1 MRCKSSTFFAI
12 IRKVIKKERKEMRM
26 TREEVYETLNEVFR
40 DVFDDESIEVNDET
54 TSDDIEDW
62 DSLEHINLIAAVE
75 QEFGIKFNMG
85 QVVTMKNVGEMVD
98 IILSQI

>member
-1 MRCKSSTFFAI
+1 
-12 IRKVIKKERKEMRM
+12 M
-26 TREEVYETLNEVFR
+26 TREAVYETLNEVFR
-40 DVFDDESIEVNDET
+40 DVFDDESIEVSDST

-75 QEFGIKFNMG
+75 QEFGMKFNMG

>member
-1 MRCKSSTFFAI
+1 
-12 IRKVIKKERKEMRM
+12 M
-26 TREEVYETLNEVFR
+26 TREAVYETLNEVFR
-40 DVFDDESIEVNDET
+40 DVFDDESIMVNDGT

-62 DSLEHINLIAAVE
+62 DSLEHINLIAAIE
-75 QEFGIKFNMG
+75 QEFGMKFNMG